1 MTYSLS
7 KIWTAMITIGVMVS
21 SLVHGFNDE
30 GTYYQGNDFSPNQD
44 LGYNS
49 YQNHDNSQ
57 FDCGASRSCF
67 ANYWVD
73 GEVLYLK
80 ACEDGLPVATSLTPE
95 LTIGGARG
103 TKQRIDNFHFDWDVG
118 FRIGVGANITCCDC
132 WDASV
137 YWTHFFG
144 RGHRDVNNLEVA
156 ELEPAFGAIFEQ
168 ALPGSIDLAS
178 KIESHWHLD
187 LDLID
192 FDLGRTFCVT
202 SCLALRPHVGVRY
215 GRIDQK
221 FHIDSTEAFIG
232 TPIVSTANGNGNFG
246 ARQALGIAGS
256 REVHLKNRFEG
267 AGLRLGLDS
276 IWTLGCGF
284 SIYGNTAASLLYGR
298 FHVNAHEVALFPS
311 GPSIAP
317 ASAANFGQAQSTS
330 GAIPF
335 VFEQHDRF
343 SGTQGITECA
353 LGLRWQHCFCNNTLV
368 TFQVG
373 WEHHFFFDQNRFD
386 DVVFAADAPINDG
399 VGPGGIS
406 AESGL
411 RGIQFNRGDLS
422 VQGVTFALL
431 FDF

>member
-7 KIWTAMITIGVMVS
+7 KIWTAMITTGVMAS
-21 SLVHGFNDE
+21 SLVHGFNEE
-30 GTYYQGNDFSPNQD
+30 GNFYQGNDNNPNHD
-44 LGYNS
+44 IGYNS
-49 YQNHDNSQ
+49 YQDHDNSQ
-57 FDCGASRSCF
+57 FDCGASRGCF
-67 ANYWVD
+67 ANYWFD

-80 ACEDGLPVATSLTPE
+80 ACEDGLPVATTLTPE
-95 LTIGGARG
+95 LNFDGARAS
-103 TKQRIDNFHFDWDVG
+103 KHRIENLHFDWDVG
-118 FRIGVGANITCCDC
+118 FRIGVGANINCCDC
-132 WDASV
+132 WDTSV
-137 YWTHFFG
+137 YWTHFYG
-144 RGHRDVNNLEVA
+144 RAHRDANNLEVA
-156 ELEPAFGAIFEQ
+156 DLEPAFGAFFEQ
-168 ALPGSIDLAS
+168 ARSSNTIDLAS
-178 KIESHWHLD
+178 QIESHWHLN

-221 FHIDSTEAFIG
+221 FHIDSTDAFRTG
-232 TPIVSTANGNGNFG
+232 PISTRPGDFNAS
-246 ARQALGIAGS
+246 AATAIAGS
-256 REVHLKNRFEG
+256 HEVHLKNRFEG

-276 IWTLGCGF
+276 IWSLGYGF

-298 FHVNAHEVALFPS
+298 FHVNTHEVALFP
-311 GPSIAP
+311 GPS
-317 ASAANFGQAQSTS
+317 QAQAGGVNL
-330 GAIPF
+330 GAGQLTGDPIAF

-343 SGTQGITECA
+343 SSTQGITECA

-386 DVVFAADAPINDG
+386 DIVFSSDAPINDG
-399 VGPGGIS
+399 EVVGGI
-406 AESGL
+406 AAVSGN